1 MAALS
6 PAVAVDG
13 FESSRS
19 SYSSC
24 ASFSSVSVISVS
36 RFLLQRAMNVK
47 LVLWVVALVEA
58 ILCNSHEGCA
68 VGILLLAPYPCFLQ
82 GKRLLLQCEVRHPV
96 KIEIVDFFDFGACNA
111 EESTGDTC
119 TPSKPLVSVGSG
131 LHPPTARTSWQRVR
145 WIGEGLLC
153 GCILKHLGGEGLLC
167 GCILKHLVAV

>member
-36 RFLLQRAMNVK
+36 RFLMQRAMNVK

-96 KIEIVDFFDFGACNA
+96 KIEIVDCFDFGACNA
-111 EESTGDTC
+111 EESTSDTC
-119 TPSKPLVSVGSG
+119 TPSKPLVSASDANPSRRQQPG
-131 LHPPTARTSWQRVR
+131 LHGSA
-145 WIGEGLLC
+145 
-153 GCILKHLGGEGLLC
+153 
-167 GCILKHLVAV
+167 

>member
-96 KIEIVDFFDFGACNA
+96 KIDIVDFFDFGACNA
-111 EESTGDTC
+111 QESTGDIC
-119 TPSKPLVSVGSG
+119 TPSKPLVSASDANPSPRQQPALHGS
-131 LHPPTARTSWQRVR
+131 A
-145 WIGEGLLC
+145 
-153 GCILKHLGGEGLLC
+153 
-167 GCILKHLVAV
+167 

>member
-119 TPSKPLVSVGSG
+119 TPSKPLSLIHISEPTETKGLEGVQVSPVLSWA
-131 LHPPTARTSWQRVR
+131 LHAPKSKKSTISILTGCRTS
-145 WIGEGLLC
+145 
-153 GCILKHLGGEGLLC
+153 H
-167 GCILKHLVAV
+167 